1 MILAALLL
9 ALAPQEGVTI
19 DVLASSLKSSKEIER
34 HSAVQRLAQMH
45 SKDAWLLVVTAL
57 SDISPKVA
65 DEAELQLM
73 KCDDPDVI
81 AEIGGKSALLASDP
95 WISMHAAG
103 ALTGGQSPSLDAFE
117 TALKA
122 KHDGSR
128 AIVYAAI
135 ERNASSLRVD
145 DKSPRSIVGAL
156 EKAIQPLG
164 KGGEV
169 QASALLAL
177 AALEPKKSI
186 EWIARAEV
194 KQSAPYLCAVI
205 TIAAPEKNE
214 ASQRVLTL
222 GATHPDR
229 IVRAAT
235 VDALAAHPDAERL
248 KTLVDMLAVE
258 KNTRLFWTIDG
269 HLERLSGLSGS
280 GKPDFWQGW
289 VTKLGPEW
297 KPSTGD
303 SRRYSPA
310 GDTEAPKLAGM
321 PILSGGI
328 AILVDF
334 SGSTWEAR
342 ADGTT
347 IKQRLDAELEK
358 ALQALPP
365 SAKFNVIPYTDVPI
379 PWEKKLAP
387 ATPANVAKAL
397 KFFVGC
403 KASGKGNF
411 WDAAM
416 LALEDPD
423 VDTILVLTDGA
434 PTGGHRWNLDL
445 MRPRFVEKNRFRYVV
460 LDGVLVDAKKFLRD
474 KWTGWCEET
483 GGRVLALDP

>member
-9 ALAPQEGVTI
+9 AFVPQDGVTI
-19 DVLASSLKSSKEIER
+19 DVLARSLQSAKESER
-34 HSAVQRLAQMH
+34 LSAVQRLALMH
-45 SKDAWLLVVTAL
+45 SKEAWLLVVGAL
-57 SDISPKVA
+57 TDVSSRVA
-65 DEAELQLM
+65 DEAELQLA
-73 KCDDPDVI
+73 KCDDPEVI
-81 AEIGGKSALLASDP
+81 DELAGKSGLQSSDP
-95 WISMHAAG
+95 WVAMHAAG
-103 ALTGGQSPSLDAFE
+103 ALTGGTSPSAAALEAS
-117 TALKA
+117 LKA
-122 KHDGSR
+122 KHDAAR
-128 AIVYAAI
+128 AIAYAGI
-135 ERNASSLRVD
+135 ERNADSLPADGKARKAV
-145 DKSPRSIVGAL
+145 VGAL

-164 KGGEV
+164 KGGET

-177 AALEPKKSI
+177 AALDPAKTAD
-186 EWIARAEV
+186 WLARADA
-194 KQSAPYLCAVI
+194 KQSPAYLCALVE
-205 TIAAPEKNE
+205 IAAKDHTE
-214 ASQRVLTL
+214 AAQRVLAI

-229 IVRAAT
+229 AVRAAT
-235 VDALAAHPDAERL
+235 VDALAAQPDAERL
-248 KTLVDMLAVE
+248 KTLVDMIAVE
-258 KNTRLFWTIDG
+258 KNTRLYWTIDE
-269 HLERLSGLSGS
+269 HLERLSGLSGG
-280 GKPDFWQGW
+280 GKSDFWQGW

-297 KPSTGD
+297 KPSTG
-303 SRRYSPA
+303 SGRTYAAA
-310 GDTEAPKLAGM
+310 GDTQAPKLAGM

-334 SGSTWEAR
+334 SGSTWEER
-342 ADGTT
+342 ADHTT
-347 IKQRLDAELEK
+347 IKQRLDQELEK

-365 SAKFNVIPYTDVPI
+365 TARFNVIPYTDTPI

-445 MRPRFVEKNRFRYVV
+445 MRPRFLEKNRFRRVV

-474 KWTGWCEET
+474 KWTSWCEAT